1 MAEDERDASP
11 KPGFDPGDSS
21 QVRKAVEQGLVPP
34 APRVPAMPPTSAAAK
49 GVFVPKAPAV
59 PARAVATS
67 PLAPKA
73 VASSSVAGKA
83 SSSVAGKDAPS
94 KGGHVHAALAPA
106 PETSS
111 AEKSS
116 VEKSSVEK
124 SSVEK
129 SSVEKSSPEGET
141 NESTGVRA
149 AEDRSPG
156 RPRLPIDARPRPTI
170 PARPSAERVE
180 SGEHEAVRAKSD
192 RDDDDRDALDDDDDL
207 EPGPFANRA
216 SVDIELPEGFDDPGS
231 HSARLSLPGPIA
243 RFGRYDVLGRL
254 AIGGMA
260 EIYLAQEPIPGGG
273 IRPVVVKVLR
283 KQLAN
288 DEDFEQLFLR
298 EGRVAMQLSHP
309 HISTVFEFGKWGGH
323 FFIAMEYVEGATLK
337 DILER
342 NARRGETALDPEVAV
357 GIVAKVASALDY
369 AHTARDTRRKSLGVV
384 HRDVSPHNLMVRFD
398 GVVKLLDFGVAK
410 VAQSEE
416 ESRSD
421 AVKGKF
427 GYLSPEQCRAAPVDG
442 RSDVFALG
450 VCLWEALTGARLYK
464 RGSQFDTF
472 RAILEEPP
480 PSVREVRPELPEELD
495 QIVSRALAKNPS
507 DRFASAGEM
516 QEALEAWLTTRGA
529 VVTAARLRRTMAELF
544 ADEIRSGLRLESGPK
559 IVERLRSTSVHPPL
573 STSDRPPPPD
583 EALETTVAAPP
594 SKRRGPLLLVA
605 ALVLVGL
612 AIGGYFAFARPEPV
626 APVGPTPEERLAEEA
641 RARAIEA
648 QQAEEAAVRREA
660 EARAAAERAA
670 AAEDR
675 AAAERAVAIAA
686 AEREAAEAAA
696 RAAAEAAAR
705 SEDRP
710 RREAPPPRRRPGF
723 VADPGF

>member
-21 QVRKAVEQGLVPP
+21 QVRKAVEQGFVPP

-49 GVFVPKAPAV
+49 GSAFVPKAPAV
-59 PARAVATS
+59 PARVAAPRTVATTS
-67 PLAPKA
+67 PRDPTSTGSGSAKDESA
-73 VASSSVAGKA
+73 
-83 SSSVAGKDAPS
+83 KDAPTLT

-106 PETSS
+106 PE
-111 AEKSS
+111 KSS
-116 VEKSSVEK
+116 S
-124 SSVEK
+124 
-129 SSVEKSSPEGET
+129 EGET
-141 NESTGVRA
+141 SESTGVRA
-149 AEDRSPG
+149 AEERS
-156 RPRLPIDARPRPTI
+156 RLPIDAERPRPTLR
-170 PARPSAERVE
+170 ARPSVERLD
-180 SGEHEAVRAKSD
+180 SGELEA
-192 RDDDDRDALDDDDDL
+192 DASSPEHDGDEDDL
-207 EPGPFANRA
+207 EPGPFANRG
-216 SVDIELPEGFDDPGS
+216 SVEIELPEGFDDPGS
-231 HSARLSLPGPIA
+231 HSARLSLPSPIA

-342 NARRGETALDPEVAV
+342 TARRGETALDPEVAV

-427 GYLSPEQCRAAPVDG
+427 GYLSPEQCRAASVDG

-480 PSVREVRPELPEELD
+480 PSVRDVRPELPEELD
-495 QIVSRALAKNPS
+495 RIVKRALAKNPS
-507 DRFASAGEM
+507 DRYASAGEM

-573 STSDRPPPPD
+573 STSVRPPPPD
-583 EALETTVAAPP
+583 EALETTAAA
-594 SKRRGPLLLVA
+594 STAKRRGPLFVVG

-612 AIGGYFAFARPEPV
+612 AVGGYFAFARPEPV
-626 APVGPTPEERLAEEA
+626 AQVGPTPEERLEDEA
-641 RARAIEA
+641 RARASEA

-660 EARAAAERAA
+660 EVRAAAERAA

-696 RAAAEAAAR
+696 RAAEEAA
-705 SEDRP
+705 ERP
-710 RREAPPPRRRPGF
+710 RRETPPPRRRPGF

>member
-34 APRVPAMPPTSAAAK
+34 APRVPAMPPASTGAK

-59 PARAVATS
+59 PARVVAARAAATP
-67 PLAPKA
+67 PLAPKPA
-73 VASSSVAGKA
+73 ASSRDAPP
-83 SSSVAGKDAPS
+83 KDALA
-94 KGGHVHAALAPA
+94 KGGHMHAALADPA
-106 PETSS
+106 RGETSETG
-111 AEKSS
+111 A
-116 VEKSSVEK
+116 VES
-124 SSVEK
+124 
-129 SSVEKSSPEGET
+129 
-141 NESTGVRA
+141 ESTGVRA
-149 AEDRSPG
+149 AEERSPDRRG
-156 RPRLPIDARPRPTI
+156 EPTPRLPIDAQRPRTTLR
-170 PARPSAERVE
+170 ARPSAERVDSSE
-180 SGEHEAVRAKSD
+180 LEAVGAKAPTEL
-192 RDDDDRDALDDDDDL
+192 DDLDDDDL
-207 EPGPFANRA
+207 EPEPFANRA

-342 NARRGETALDPEVAV
+342 TARRGETALDPEVAV

-369 AHTARDTRRKSLGVV
+369 AHTARDTRRQPLGVV

-480 PSVREVRPELPEELD
+480 PSVRELRPELPEELD
-495 QIVSRALAKNPS
+495 AIVKRALAKEPS
-507 DRFASAGEM
+507 DRFASASEM

-559 IVERLRSTSVHPPL
+559 VVERLRSTSVLPPL

-583 EALETTVAAPP
+583 EALESTVAPASTRRAP
-594 SKRRGPLLLVA
+594 L
-605 ALVLVGL
+605 
-612 AIGGYFAFARPEPV
+612 
-626 APVGPTPEERLAEEA
+626 
-641 RARAIEA
+641 
-648 QQAEEAAVRREA
+648 
-660 EARAAAERAA
+660 
-670 AAEDR
+670 
-675 AAAERAVAIAA
+675 
-686 AEREAAEAAA
+686 
-696 RAAAEAAAR
+696 
-705 SEDRP
+705 
-710 RREAPPPRRRPGF
+710 F
-723 VADPGF
+723 VALAL